1 MPKRIDTTGMTDS
14 NFAGAVAERSNL
26 EVGALIATGTCVAAP
41 SAVVLGSLQTTF
53 VVGGV
58 AATVCAV
65 GAHRVANGEEL
76 WPFGKKDD
84 EKKAEKKADD
94 KSTDSDS
101 RVRVS

>member
-1 MPKRIDTTGMTDS
+1 MPKRVITSDDKLGPS
-14 NFAGAVAERSNL
+14 LGAVPERSNL
-26 EVGALIATGTCVAAP
+26 EIGALIATGACVAAP

-53 VVGGV
+53 VVGGA

-84 EKKAEKKADD
+84 EKKAEKK
-94 KSTDSDS
+94 SSDSDS
-101 RVRVS
+101 DSE

>member
-1 MPKRIDTTGMTDS
+1 MPIRKDYSGRS
-14 NFAGAVAERSNL
+14 HEASLGAVPERSNL
-26 EVGALIATGTCVAAP
+26 EVGALIATGACVAAP

-53 VVGGV
+53 VVGGA

-84 EKKAEKKADD
+84 EKKAEKK
-94 KSTDSDS
+94 SSDSDS
-101 RVRVS
+101 E

>member
-1 MPKRIDTTGMTDS
+1 MPKRINTTGMTAS
-14 NFAGAVAERSNL
+14 NSSGAVAERSNL
-26 EVGALIATGTCVAAP
+26 EVGALIATGACVAAP

-53 VVGGV
+53 VVGGA

-84 EKKAEKKADD
+84 EKKAEK
-94 KSTDSDS
+94 SSDS
-101 RVRVS
+101 ASDSE